1 MSSKPLCINIKE
13 NYEMP
18 KRFIYFYFMKDD
30 PAKTGQHVPD
40 HINYWKSTELK
51 DYLGGPFAD
60 RSGGAITFKAK
71 DIEEALVDLLANK
84 WIKEWIPE

>member
-1 MSSKPLCINIKE
+1 MT
-13 NYEMP
+13 

-30 PAKTGQHVPD
+30 PSKTGQHVPD
-40 HINYWKSTELK
+40 HINYWKSTELN

-60 RSGGAITFKAK
+60 RSGGAITFKAN
-71 DIEEALVDLLANK
+71 DIEEATEIASKDPFILEDLLANK